1 MTSEL
6 LKELLDACFIAKRIT
21 KSMPDLPCG
30 LKPRHIHVIDAIYE
44 LRQKYGTVRVSDV
57 SKRLD
62 ITMPSVTKLINELT
76 VMGVVEKAETSA
88 DKRAM
93 LLRLTKKGH
102 QYEEQY
108 VIAYH
113 AQWAERITDITDDQA
128 AAAIR
133 TIISLQKAMPEI
145 SE

>member
-1 MTSEL
+1 
-6 LKELLDACFIAKRIT
+6 
-21 KSMPDLPCG
+21 
-30 LKPRHIHVIDAIYE
+30 
-44 LRQKYGTVRVSDV
+44 
-57 SKRLD
+57 
-62 ITMPSVTKLINELT
+62 
-76 VMGVVEKAETSA
+76 
-88 DKRAM
+88 M